1 MTTAERPKQLFSLR
15 LVAALIAAGIA
26 AFAAFMLLAAYAGDF
41 RSGRDGRAHALS
53 VAAVGF
59 KGLVNLVGYSGGTAH
74 LVRSEEE
81 LGTEDLLVLAVD
93 ERADRK
99 ALAALMQA
107 RAAKPTL
114 LILPK
119 WNTVPD
125 DMRSGWVYAGGLYP
139 PTYVAAT
146 VAAVRTVRIDQ
157 AERSGGTAA
166 GTNWLEGIRLP
177 VPKHAQTLS
186 GDGVA
191 PLIVA
196 PGGKALLAQIGEG
209 PHYVLADPDLMN
221 NHGVKDPRTARAALL
236 ILAALNSTGAE
247 TVSFD
252 LTINGF
258 GRKPN
263 ALRLLFEPPFLALTL
278 ALIVAAL
285 LAGLHGALRFGPE
298 RREERAIAF
307 GKSALVENSASLFS
321 LVRREHRA
329 GGAYADLVAEEAA
342 RASGAPA
349 NLRGSELEA
358 YLDRLSAPDAPRY
371 SELAARARAASDRD
385 ELVSAARALFSWRKE
400 LVQ

>member
-1 MTTAERPKQLFSLR
+1 MAGAGQPKQLFNLR

-26 AFAAFMLLAAYAGDF
+26 AFAAFIVLAAYAGDF

-59 KGLVNLVGYSGGTAH
+59 KGVVNLVENSGGTTH

-81 LGTEDLLVLAVD
+81 LGTEDLLVVAVD
-93 ERADRK
+93 ERSDRN
-99 ALAALMQA
+99 ALAALMNR

-114 LILPK
+114 LILLK

-125 DMRSGWVYAGGLYP
+125 DLRSGWVYAAGLYP
-139 PTYVAAT
+139 PAYVAASIL
-146 VAAVRTVRIDQ
+146 AVRSVRIEQDGG
-157 AERSGGTAA
+157 SGGTAA
-166 GTNWLEGIRLP
+166 GRNWLEGIRLP
-177 VPKHAQTLS
+177 TPKQAQSLS
-186 GDGVA
+186 GEGVA
-191 PLIVA
+191 PLIVS
-196 PGGKALLAQIGEG
+196 PGGKALLAQLGEG
-209 PHYVLADPDLMN
+209 PHYLLADPDLMN
-221 NHGVKDPRTARAALL
+221 NHGLKDPRTARAALQ

-263 ALRLLFEPPFLALTL
+263 ALKLLFEPPFLALTL
-278 ALIVAAL
+278 ALFVAAL
-285 LAGLHGALRFGPE
+285 LAGLHGAFRFGPE
-298 RREERAIAF
+298 RRDDRAIAF

-329 GGAYADLVAEEAA
+329 GGAYADLIGEEAA
-342 RASGAPA
+342 RASGAPP

-358 YLDRLSAPDAPRY
+358 YLDRLSAPDALRY

-385 ELVSAARALFSWRKE
+385 ELVSAARALFSWKKE

>member
-1 MTTAERPKQLFSLR
+1 MAATEGPKQLFNLR
-15 LVAALIAAGIA
+15 LVAALIVAGIA
-26 AFAAFMLLAAYAGDF
+26 AFAAFMVLAAYAGDF

-59 KGLVNLVGYSGGTAH
+59 KGLVDLVGYSGGTAH
-74 LVRSEEE
+74 LVRSPEE
-81 LGTEDLLVLAVD
+81 LETEDLLVIAID
-93 ERADRK
+93 ERTDGK
-99 ALAALMQA
+99 SLGELMRA

-119 WNTVPD
+119 WLTIQD
-125 DMRSGWVYAGGLYP
+125 ELRSGWVYSVGLRGPGYL
-139 PTYVAAT
+139 AALIED
-146 VAAVRTVRIDQ
+146 VRRVQIKRSGK
-157 AERSGGTAA
+157 SGGTAVGA
-166 GTNWLEGIRLP
+166 GWLEGTRFP
-177 VPKHAQTLS
+177 VPKHTQLLF
-186 GDGVA
+186 GVGVT

-196 PGGKALLAQIGEG
+196 PEGKALLAQIGEG
-209 PHYVLADPDLMN
+209 PQYVLADPDLMN
-221 NHGVKDPRTARAALL
+221 NQGLKDPRTAQAALQ

-278 ALIVAAL
+278 ALVVAAL
-285 LAGLHGALRFGPE
+285 LGGLHGAFRFGPE

-307 GKSALVENSASLFS
+307 GKSALVENSAGLFG

-329 GGAYADLVAEEAA
+329 GGAYADLVAEEGA
-342 RASGAPA
+342 RASGAPT

-371 SELAARARAASDRD
+371 SELAARARAASNRD
-385 ELVSAARALFSWRKE
+385 ELVSAARALFSWKKE